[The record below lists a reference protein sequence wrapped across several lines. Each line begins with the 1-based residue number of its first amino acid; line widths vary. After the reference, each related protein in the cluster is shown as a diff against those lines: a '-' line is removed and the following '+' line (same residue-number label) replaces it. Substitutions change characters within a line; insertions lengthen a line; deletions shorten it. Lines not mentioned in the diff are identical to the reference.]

1 MSVRNGGIVLD
12 PCEASAIIAGYKAYL
27 IRSGKYDTAEYSA
40 WIGASV
46 SAEFGK
52 GEAWHKAI
60 DAIRLYDSL
69 NETFHSTASSYMSQA
84 KKLGVKSWQML
95 GLDTYTAEAWRR
107 VAEEEYPSYSDLILV
122 GLSAASVAR
131 ELDKLEAQAEAEEEA
146 ERNAEYRK
154 ERESNIE
161 FVREYTGST
170 DLVASMENM
179 SDAEVHRLAK
189 VYRDEW
195 RLQNNAERMEDIA

>member
-1 MSVRNGGIVLD
+1 MSSRQREAVSILEGYKKALIRKGEDGTAKYTAWADAAVNAKLHDDELADKAILLVRFYEAYAEILRKT
-12 PCEASAIIAGYKAYL
+12 ASASMNL
-27 IRSGKYDTAEYSA
+27 
-40 WIGASV
+40 
-46 SAEFGK
+46 
-52 GEAWHKAI
+52 
-60 DAIRLYDSL
+60 
-69 NETFHSTASSYMSQA
+69 A
-84 KKLGVKSWQML
+84 KILGVESWQML

-107 VAEEEYPSYSDLILV
+107 VAEEEYPSYSDLVLV